1 MSCAGT
7 MAARASPARSAFM
20 KRLKPF
26 RRPFASILTVCVLAG
41 CQSGQPRIGPVADP
55 FTELQRGNARFAD
68 NKPRHP
74 HHDPRWRHDTAV
86 HGQHPW
92 ATVVSCSDSRVPVE
106 MIFDAGLGDLF
117 VVRVAGNVIEAHE
130 SGSVE
135 YAVEH
140 LHTPLVVIIGHEHC
154 GAVDAVVQGGV
165 GHGDMPHLVDHIK
178 PVVARL
184 RLEQPN
190 LSKEAQLHAAV
201 RENAIHSMNDLL
213 SRSAIV
219 REAVAAGTLQVRC
232 GVYDIDTAKIDWI
245 EESPGKPAPAGPT
258 ERVAH

>member
-1 MSCAGT
+1 MKKFSPLRT
-7 MAARASPARSAFM
+7 PRAWIATAF
-20 KRLKPF
+20 
-26 RRPFASILTVCVLAG
+26 ILAG
-41 CQSGQPRIGPVADP
+41 CQSTQPRNGVVADP
-55 FTELQRGNARFAD
+55 FAELQRGNARFAD
-68 NKPRHP
+68 NKPLHP
-74 HHDPRWRHDTAV
+74 HHDPRWRHDAAV

-154 GAVDAVVQGGV
+154 GAVEAAAEAVVKGGV
-165 GHGDMPHLVDHIK
+165 GRGDIPHLGEHIK
-178 PVVARL
+178 PVIARI
-184 RLEQPN
+184 RRDQPD
-190 LSKEAQLHAAV
+190 LSKDELLHAAV

-213 SRSAIV
+213 SRSQIV
-219 REAVAAGTLQVRC
+219 REAVAAGKLTVRC

-245 EESPGKPAPAGPT
+245 EGPPAHPVIGGPAA
-258 ERVAH
+258 RVAD

>member
-1 MSCAGT
+1 MNRT
-7 MAARASPARSAFM
+7 ARHHLAVS
-20 KRLKPF
+20 LV
-26 RRPFASILTVCVLAG
+26 ASIGLSTGCRSTEPRMGTV
-41 CQSGQPRIGPVADP
+41 SDP
-55 FTELQRGNARFAD
+55 FGELQRGNTRFVD

-74 HHDPRWRHDTAV
+74 HSDPRWRHDTAV

-117 VVRVAGNVIEAHE
+117 VVRVAGNVVEAHE

-140 LHTPLVVIIGHEHC
+140 LHTPLVVVIGHERC

-165 GHGDMPHLVDHIK
+165 GHGDMPHLVEHIR
-178 PVVARL
+178 PVVTRL
-184 RLEQPN
+184 RAQQPD
-190 LSKEAQLHAAV
+190 LSAEALLHAAV
-201 RENAIHSMNDLL
+201 RENVIHSMNDLL
-213 SRSAIV
+213 NRSRIV
-219 REAVAAGTLQVRC
+219 REAVEAGHLKLRG

-245 EESPGKPAPAGPT
+245 EDNLKNDQP
-258 ERVAH
+258 R

>member
-1 MSCAGT
+1 
-7 MAARASPARSAFM
+7 M
-20 KRLKPF
+20 KREQLSLPRIAVF
-26 RRPFASILTVCVLAG
+26 CVLAG
-41 CQSGQPRIGPVADP
+41 CRSPEPRSGPITDP
-55 FTELQRGNARFAD
+55 FGELQRGNSRFVE
-68 NKPRHP
+68 NKPLHP
-74 HHDPRWRHDTAV
+74 HHDPRWRHDAAI

-117 VVRVAGNVIEAHE
+117 VVRVAGNVVEAHE

-165 GHGDMPHLVDHIK
+165 GHGDMPHLVEHIK
-178 PVVARL
+178 PVVTRL
-184 RLEQPN
+184 QSEQPN
-190 LSKEAQLHAAV
+190 LSKDTLLHHAV
-201 RENAIHSMNDLL
+201 RENAIHSMNDLI
-213 SRSAIV
+213 SRSQIV
-219 REAVAAGTLQVRC
+219 REAMAAGKLMVRC

-245 EESPGKPAPAGPT
+245 DNKPGERAP
-258 ERVAH
+258 RDLSLQSIH

>member
-1 MSCAGT
+1 MKKFIPYRTSR
-7 MAARASPARSAFM
+7 MWIAAAFV
-20 KRLKPF
+20 
-26 RRPFASILTVCVLAG
+26 LTG
-41 CQSGQPRIGPVADP
+41 CQSAQPRNGPVADP
-55 FTELQRGNARFAD
+55 FAELQRGNARFAD

-184 RLEQPN
+184 RSEHPN
-190 LSKEAQLHAAV
+190 LSKDELLHAAV

-219 REAVAAGTLQVRC
+219 RDAVAAGTLQVRC

-245 EESPGKPAPAGPT
+245 EKPPDDPASGGLP
-258 ERVAH
+258 EKIVH

>member
-1 MSCAGT
+1 MRTFSPLLSLGT
-7 MAARASPARSAFM
+7 SIAAAC
-20 KRLKPF
+20 L
-26 RRPFASILTVCVLAG
+26 LTG
-41 CQSGQPRIGPVADP
+41 CQSAQPRSGPVADP
-55 FTELQRGNARFAD
+55 FAELQRGNARFAD
-68 NKPRHP
+68 NKPLHP

-117 VVRVAGNVIEAHE
+117 VVRVAGNVVEAHE

-165 GHGDMPHLVDHIK
+165 GHGDMPHLVDHIA

-184 RLEQPN
+184 RNEKPG
-190 LSKEAQLHAAV
+190 LSKDALLHAAV
-201 RENAIHSMNDLL
+201 RQNAIHSMNDLI
-213 SRSAIV
+213 SRSEIV
-219 REAVAAGTLQVRC
+219 REAMAAGKLTVRC
-232 GVYDIDTAKIDWI
+232 GVYDIDTARIDWV
-245 EESPGKPAPAGPT
+245 EDAPRSSALGGAS
-258 ERVAH
+258 AHSTH